1 MEETTTNQSQNNS
14 TKLEK
19 IPNST
24 GVLVL
29 GILSIIFSCTAI
41 LGLTLA
47 IIALFMSAQGK
58 QLYFENS
65 SKYDAKSYKNLK
77 AGRVCAIIGTVFSG
91 LYLLF
96 FLFLIIGVAL
106 SGVALSGFALGGFP
120 WEFINF

>member
-65 SKYDAKSYKNLK
+65 SRYDTSSYNNLK
-77 AGRVCAIIGTVFSG
+77 AGRVCAIIGTILSG

-96 FLFLIIGVAL
+96 LIVYILFIGAAL
-106 SGVALSGFALGGFP
+106 SGLP
-120 WEFINF
+120 WETTNF

>member
-29 GILSIIFSCTAI
+29 GILSIVCCFCYGII
-41 LGLTLA
+41 GLTLG
-47 IIALFMSAQGK
+47 IIALYMASKGK

-65 SKYDAKSYKNLK
+65 SRYDTSSYNNLK
-77 AGRVCAIIGTVFSG
+77 AGRVCAIIGTILSG

-96 FLFLIIGVAL
+96 LIVYILFIGAAL
-106 SGVALSGFALGGFP
+106 SGLP
-120 WEFINF
+120 WETMNF